1 LSTPQACHLFGFQNL
16 ITIFRE
22 ALMKS
27 TTRKRPLSLFPAA
40 VLMTIAV
47 SLGGCV
53 SNAPTASED
62 VGEIIL
68 KPGDSKTCISTPCTV
83 WFQMPEGTG
92 TYTLL
97 QDGETKLGDY
107 PAGQK
112 VRLGNFWSRHYFKI
126 PNSDFPEAHLYTV
139 GTE

>member
-1 LSTPQACHLFGFQNL
+1 
-16 ITIFRE
+16 
-22 ALMKS
+22 
-27 TTRKRPLSLFPAA
+27 
-40 VLMTIAV
+40 
-47 SLGGCV
+47 
-53 SNAPTASED
+53 
-62 VGEIIL
+62 
-68 KPGDSKTCISTPCTV
+68 
-83 WFQMPEGTG
+83 MPEGTG

-139 GTE
+139 GSE

>member
-1 LSTPQACHLFGFQNL
+1 MFNRTTVL
-16 ITIFRE
+16 RE
-22 ALMKS
+22 ALMEL
-27 TTRKRPLSLFPAA
+27 TIPKRPLTHFPAA
-40 VLMTIAV
+40 VSVAIAV
-47 SLGGCV
+47 GLGGCI
-53 SNAPTASED
+53 SDAPTESED

-68 KPGDSKTCISTPCTV
+68 QPGDSKTCISTPCTV

-139 GTE
+139 GSE